1 MITQTCEY
9 MKEIMKDFKRM
20 DEVMMEER
28 KKKLEEANSLKDKDS
43 KNN

>member
-1 MITQTCEY
+1 